1 MSNTATRYE
10 RSHVPPPSS
19 AEPPLPP
26 PPKLRRRP
34 ALIAAAVVAICLGA
48 ILGGWAWTATT
59 NTHEVLAARADI
71 ERGSIIEATDLV
83 RVRVNSDPALKP
95 VGAGSLDSVVGQRAA
110 VDIAAGSLVTPS
122 AYSDSVVPA
131 EDLSVV
137 GVALTSSQAPGMELQ
152 SGDRVRVVA
161 TPAEGSDAPAGVP
174 SFSEAQVVGVRLSD
188 DTGQLV
194 VDLLVPHAEA
204 ATLAAQ
210 VATGNVA
217 IVLDSRAR

>member
-1 MSNTATRYE
+1 MSSTATRYE
-10 RSHVPPPSS
+10 RSQIPPPSS

-59 NTHEVLAARADI
+59 NTQEVLAARGDI
-71 ERGSIIEATDLV
+71 ERGAIIEADDLV

-95 VGAGSLDSVVGQRAA
+95 IGADSLNSVVGQRAA
-110 VDIAAGSLVTPS
+110 VDIAAGSLLTPS
-122 AYSDSVVPA
+122 SYADSVVPA
-131 EDLSVV
+131 ENLSIV
-137 GVALTSSQAPGMELQ
+137 GVALTSSQAPGMNLQ
-152 SGDRVRVVA
+152 AGDRVRVVA
-161 TPAEGSDAPAGVP
+161 TPAEGSDAPSGVP
-174 SFSEAQVVGVRLSD
+174 SFSEAEVVGVRVAD
-188 DTGQLV
+188 DTGHLV

-210 VATGNVA
+210 IATGNVA
-217 IVLDSRAR
+217 IILDSRAR

>member
-34 ALIAAAVVAICLGA
+34 ALTAAAVVAICLGA

-95 VGAGSLDSVVGQRAA
+95 VGAGSLDSVVGQRAT
-110 VDIAAGSLVTPS
+110 VDIAAGSLLTPS
-122 AYSDSVVPA
+122 AYSESVVPA

-152 SGDRVRVVA
+152 AGDRVRVVA

>member
-1 MSNTATRYE
+1 MSSTATRYE
-10 RSHVPPPSS
+10 RSQVPPPPS

-48 ILGGWAWTATT
+48 ILGGWAWAATT
-59 NTHEVLAARADI
+59 NTQEVLAARADI
-71 ERGSIIEATDLV
+71 ERGAIIEADDLV

-95 VGAGSLDSVVGQRAA
+95 VGAGSLESVVGQRAS
-110 VDIAAGSLVTPS
+110 VDIAAGSLLTPS
-122 AYSDSVVPA
+122 SYADSVVPA
-131 EDLSVV
+131 ESLSVV
-137 GVALTSSQAPGMELQ
+137 GVALTSSQAPGMDLRA
-152 SGDRVRVVA
+152 GDQVRVVA
-161 TPAEGSDAPAGVP
+161 TPAEGSDAPTGTP
-174 SFSEAQVVGVRLSD
+174 SFSEAEVVGVRVSD

-194 VDLLVPHAEA
+194 VDLLVPHAEG

-210 VATGNVA
+210 IATGNVA